1 MKQLKKRIQFAG
13 PSGIGKTTLAKYVS
27 SIGKGDQ
34 PEWPFISGSV
44 SDLLPSTKEE
54 PHKDMLAHDKSEL
67 YNQDFQILNLRKKIF
82 SEDSY
87 VSDRSFLDSAAYF
100 LYKQSDTIPQCELEH
115 FLYLCNMCLCQTCD
129 QLIVLNFT
137 PYMIYHWVMEDNN
150 KRILNK
156 YFQAQISAIM
166 LMLLDIWGVELNP
179 SMCSLNMG
187 IFKRPL
193 DLNHGGYRTGILET
207 IYGKVDV
214 LVIDEPELLVR
225 EKIISRELKVDI
237 VWPKEK

>member
-1 MKQLKKRIQFAG
+1 MIKNRIQFAG

-54 PHKDMLAHDKSEL
+54 LHKDMLAHDKSEL
-67 YNQDFQILNLRKKIF
+67 YRQDFQILNLRKKKF

-100 LYKQSDTIPQCELEH
+100 LYKQADTIPQCELEH
-115 FLYLCNMCLCQTCD
+115 FLDLCKMCLCQTCD

-137 PYMIYHWVMEDNN
+137 PYMVKNWVMEDNN

-156 YFQAQISAIM
+156 YFQAEISSIM
-166 LMLLDIWGVELNP
+166 LMILDNWGVHFNCTIERISQGL
-179 SMCSLNMG
+179 
-187 IFKRPL
+187 IRPPKYL
-193 DLNHGGYRTGILET
+193 DYGGYKVGYLTSL
-207 IYGKVDV
+207 YGKVEV
-214 LVIDEPELLVR
+214 MIIDEPELLTR
-225 EKIISRELKVDI
+225 ERIIAEELKVDI